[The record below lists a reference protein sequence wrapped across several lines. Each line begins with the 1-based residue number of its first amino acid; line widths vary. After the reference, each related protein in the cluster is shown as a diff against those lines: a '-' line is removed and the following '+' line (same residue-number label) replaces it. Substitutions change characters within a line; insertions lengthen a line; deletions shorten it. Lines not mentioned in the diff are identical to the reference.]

1 MKRIAVVLVLLC
13 GFTIAQEKQ
22 ISVPYTRVVLPNG
35 LNVLL
40 HEDHTV
46 PMVSV
51 NMWYHVGSGNEKPGR
66 TGFAHLFE
74 HLMFEGSK
82 NVPEGKF
89 DEWLEAVGGNNNGS
103 TNTDRTNYWE
113 TAPGNAL
120 ELVLFIDSDRM
131 GYLPDVMTQEKLDG
145 QRSVVKNER
154 RQSYENQ
161 PYGLSW
167 EIIAKNVYP
176 EGHPYNWTTIGSMAD
191 LDAASL
197 EDVIEFFRLYYAPN
211 NASLAIAGD
220 INIPETIKLV
230 EKWYGE
236 IPRGNPVLPIDPPA
250 AKLTEEKILLH
261 EDNVQLPR
269 LYMTWIT
276 PAYYNAGD
284 AEMDLLAKIFTAGK
298 DSRLYKRLVYELQ
311 IAQDVIAF
319 QNSNKLSSEFFIIAT
334 AKGGHT
340 LDELKNVI
348 QDEINKIKAEP
359 PTERELQKVV
369 NQTEAEFLD
378 KLESIGGFG
387 GKADL
392 LNQYYFYTGN
402 PDYFNEDLNR
412 YKGIGT
418 KDISALAQTYLPDN
432 GRVILSVVPKGK
444 TDLAVQK
451 KDGGVK

>member
-1 MKRIAVVLVLLC
+1 MKRILVVLVLLC

-22 ISVPYTRVVLPNG
+22 ICVPYTRVVLPNG
-35 LNVLL
+35 LTVLL

-113 TAPGNAL
+113 TAPSNAL

-131 GYLPDVMTQEKLDG
+131 WYLPDVMTQEKLDG

-167 EIIAKNVYP
+167 EIIAKNLYP
-176 EGHPYNWTTIGSMAD
+176 EGHPYNWTTIGSMED
-191 LDAASL
+191 LNAASL
-197 EDVIEFFRLYYAPN
+197 EDVIEFFHLYYAPN

-220 INIPETIKLV
+220 INIEETIKLV

-236 IPRGNPVLPIDPPA
+236 IPRGKPVPPIDPPA
-250 AKLTEEKILLH
+250 AKLSEEKILVY

-269 LYMTWIT
+269 LYMSWIT
-276 PAYYNAGD
+276 PAFYHPGD
-284 AEMDLLAKIFTAGK
+284 TELDLLAKIFSSGK
-298 DSRLYKRLVYELQ
+298 DSRLYKKLVYELQ
-311 IAQDVIAF
+311 IAQDVTAF

-340 LDELKNVI
+340 LDELKKVI

-402 PDYFNEDLNR
+402 PDYFNEDMNR

-418 KDISALAQTYLPDN
+418 KDISAMAQTYLPDN
-432 GRVILSVVPKGK
+432 GRVILSIVPKGK
-444 TDLAVQK
+444 TELAVQK

>member
-74 HLMFEGSK
+74 HLMFEGSG

-113 TAPGNAL
+113 NAPSNAL
-120 ELVLFIDSDRM
+120 ELVFFIDSDRM
-131 GYLPDVMTQEKLDG
+131 GFLPDAMTQEKLDG

-167 EIIAKNVYP
+167 EILAKNLYP

-191 LDAASL
+191 LDAASF

-220 INIPETIKLV
+220 INIEETIKLV

-236 IPRGNPVLPIDPPA
+236 IPRGKPVPPIDPPA

-269 LYMTWIT
+269 LYMTWVT
-276 PAYYNAGD
+276 PAFYHPGD
-284 AEMDLLAKIFTAGK
+284 TEMDLLAKIFTSGK

-334 AKGGHT
+334 AKSGRT
-340 LDELKNVI
+340 LEELKKVI
-348 QDEINKIKAEP
+348 QEEIDKIKAEP
-359 PTERELQKVV
+359 PSQRELQKVV

-378 KLESIGGFG
+378 RLESVGGFG

-412 YKGIGT
+412 YKGISPG
-418 KDISALAQTYLPDN
+418 DIRAMAQTYLPDN
-432 GRVILSVVPKGK
+432 GRVILSIVPKGK

-451 KDGGVK
+451 KEGGVK

>member
-1 MKRIAVVLVLLC
+1 MKRIFVLLVLLC

-113 TAPGNAL
+113 TAPSNAL
-120 ELVLFIDSDRM
+120 ELVFFIDSDRM
-131 GYLPDVMTQEKLDG
+131 AYLTDVMTQEKLDG

-167 EIIAKNVYP
+167 EIISKNLYP
-176 EGHPYNWTTIGSMAD
+176 EGHPYNWTTIGSMDD
-191 LDAASL
+191 LNAASL
-197 EDVIEFFRLYYAPN
+197 EDVMKFFRLYYAPN

-220 INIPETIKLV
+220 INIDETIKLV

-236 IPRGNPVLPIDPPA
+236 IPRGKPVPPIDPPA
-250 AKLTEEKILLH
+250 AKLTEEKILVH

-269 LYMTWIT
+269 VYMSWIT
-276 PAYYNAGD
+276 PAFYHPGD
-284 AEMDLLAKIFTAGK
+284 TEMDLLARIFTAGK

-311 IAQDVIAF
+311 IAQDVIGF

-334 AKGGHT
+334 AKAGHT
-340 LDELKNVI
+340 LDELKKVI
-348 QDEINKIKAEP
+348 QEEIDKIKTEP

-418 KDISALAQTYLPDN
+418 KDISAMAQTYLPDN

-444 TDLAVQK
+444 TELAVQK

>member
-1 MKRIAVVLVLLC
+1 MKRNLLLLFLA
-13 GFTIAQEKQ
+13 GTILIAQEKQ

-40 HEDHTV
+40 HEDHTT

-113 TAPGNAL
+113 NAPSNAL

-131 GYLPDVMTQEKLDG
+131 WYLPDVMTQEKLDG

-161 PYGLSW
+161 PYGLAW

-176 EGHPYNWTTIGSMAD
+176 DGHPYNWTTIGSMDD
-191 LDAASL
+191 LNAASF
-197 EDVIEFFRLYYAPN
+197 EDVIEFFKLYYAPN
-211 NASLAIAGD
+211 NASLSIAGD
-220 INIPETIKLV
+220 INIHETIKLV

-236 IPRGNPVLPIDPPA
+236 IPRGKPVPLIDPPA

-269 LYMTWIT
+269 LYMVWIT
-276 PAYYNAGD
+276 PAYYNASD
-284 AEMDLLAKIFTAGK
+284 AEMDLLAKIFSAGK

-311 IAQDVIAF
+311 IAQDINVF
-319 QNSNKLSSEFFIIAT
+319 QNSNKISSEFFIIAT

-340 LDELKNVI
+340 LDELKKVI
-348 QDEINKIKAEP
+348 DEEINKIKAEA

-369 NQTEAEFLD
+369 NQTEAQFLD
-378 KLESIGGFG
+378 LLENIGGFG

-392 LNQYYFYTGN
+392 LNQYFFYTGN

-412 YKGIGT
+412 YRGVSP
-418 KDISALAQTYLPDN
+418 KDISAMAQTYLAEN

-444 TDLAVQK
+444 IELAVQK

>member
-1 MKRIAVVLVLLC
+1 MKRISVFLFLLC
-13 GFTIAQEKQ
+13 AVITAQEKQ
-22 ISVPYTRVVLPNG
+22 IKVDYTRVVLPNG

-40 HEDHTV
+40 HEDHTT
-46 PMVSV
+46 PMISV

-113 TAPGNAL
+113 NAPGNAL

-131 GYLPDVMTQEKLDG
+131 FYLPDAMTQEKLDG
-145 QRSVVKNER
+145 QREVVKNER

-161 PYGLSW
+161 PYGLAW
-167 EIIAKNVYP
+167 EILSKNVYP
-176 EGHPYNWTTIGSMAD
+176 EGHPYNWQTIGSMDD
-191 LDAASL
+191 LNAASL
-197 EDVIEFFRLYYAPN
+197 EDVLEFFRLYYAPN

-220 INIPETIKLV
+220 ISIPETIKLV

-236 IPRGNPVLPIDPPA
+236 IPRGKPVPPIDPPVS
-250 AKLTEEKILLH
+250 KLTEEKILVH

-269 LYMTWIT
+269 LYMVWIT
-276 PAYYNAGD
+276 PQAFNAGD
-284 AEMDLLAKIFTAGK
+284 AEMDLLAKIFAAGK
-298 DSRLYKRLVYELQ
+298 DSRLYKRLVYDLQ
-311 IAQDVIAF
+311 IAQDINVF
-319 QNSNKLSSEFFIIAT
+319 QGSSKLSSEFYIIAT
-334 AKGGHT
+334 AQSGHT

-348 QDEINKIKAEP
+348 QEEINKIKTEP
-359 PTERELQKVV
+359 PTERELQRAV
-369 NQTEAEFLD
+369 NQTESEFLD
-378 KLESIGGFG
+378 RLESVGGFG

-392 LNQYYFYTGN
+392 LNHYFYYTGN

-412 YKGIGT
+412 YKGINAN
-418 KDISALAQTYLPDN
+418 DIRAMAQTYLPDN

-444 TDLAVQK
+444 PDLAVQK